1 MWHIPCYYSSSSAL
15 TGTLKTGFISLEK
28 KMAGRVI
35 PMTDNWIIKRQGI
48 RTIIFMMTVFGIAI
62 ITVAAFGHGGK
73 HSEKFTHLQALQK
86 ATQLYDKLINNGKL
100 DQSWETALKK
110 VTVSNRQKGDKKE
123 IVVVF
128 HRGEGDPPAVYIF
141 FNADGKYSGSNFTGD

>member
-1 MWHIPCYYSSSSAL
+1 
-15 TGTLKTGFISLEK
+15 
-28 KMAGRVI
+28 
-35 PMTDNWIIKRQGI
+35 MTDNWIIKQQGI

-86 ATQLYDKLINNGKL
+86 ATQLYDKLVNNGKL

-141 FNADGKYSGSNFTGD
+141 FNAAGKYSGSNFTGE

>member
-1 MWHIPCYYSSSSAL
+1 MIDNRKIKQQRF
-15 TGTLKTGFISLEK
+15 GTI
-28 KMAGRVI
+28 VI
-35 PMTDNWIIKRQGI
+35 MITLF
-48 RTIIFMMTVFGIAI
+48 TIVIT
-62 ITVAAFGHGGK
+62 TVAAFGHGGK

-110 VTVSNRQKGDKKE
+110 VTVSNRQKGDNKE
-123 IVVVF
+123 TVVVF

-141 FNADGKYSGSNFTGD
+141 FNVTGKYTGSNFTGE